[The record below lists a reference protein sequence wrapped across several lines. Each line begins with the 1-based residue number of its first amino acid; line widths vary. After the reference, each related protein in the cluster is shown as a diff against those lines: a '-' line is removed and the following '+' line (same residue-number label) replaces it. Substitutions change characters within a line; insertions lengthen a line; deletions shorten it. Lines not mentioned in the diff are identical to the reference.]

1 METERWRRAKYI
13 SQKPILNKQMG
24 MQLVYMVLTS
34 HLVVNNKNWSEMQNF
49 NTTQGGYGTKDQMV
63 GGISSKF
70 YSLYNL

>member
-1 METERWRRAKYI
+1 
-13 SQKPILNKQMG
+13 

-63 GGISSKF
+63 GGINF
-70 YSLYNL
+70 IRCIVYDL